1 MGVDGPDDGEL
12 PPDEHP
18 DDRDDQG
25 GPAGRAGRGGGV
37 QAETRHRQEYY
48 ADLRVAVSAEKVVTT
63 QRIVAR
69 EQAAAQKWGERV
81 EESRWMWT
89 EYQRRWPPEE
99 RPPVDKSAD
108 PPGSWRGDRT
118 RYLDPAD
125 NARVEAACDQIARR
139 ERKRSRPPCVPS
151 KARIRTGT

>member
-1 MGVDGPDDGEL
+1 MTA
-12 PPDEHP
+12 
-18 DDRDDQG
+18 QW
-25 GPAGRAGRGGGV
+25 
-37 QAETRHRQEYY
+37 
-48 ADLRVAVSAEKVVTT
+48 
-63 QRIVAR
+63 IVAR
-69 EQAAAQKWGERV
+69 EQAAAQKWGENV
-81 EESRWMWT
+81 QESRWMWT

-139 ERKRSRPPCVPS
+139 EEEKITPALRTLESQDPDRHLIGFENRLKDPD
-151 KARIRTGT
+151 RIKEKVYDIHQ